1 MGSSIGFLVETQF
14 EDSAGPMYP
23 TDLIRVVVGSGF
35 QLVSE
40 ARAYA
45 RLKIVINMAVAK
57 RTFPHFL
64 GYLFGSS
71 SIIGPTI
78 IQSTRFL

>member
-1 MGSSIGFLVETQF
+1 MGFLVETQF
-14 EDSAGPMYP
+14 EERAGPMYP

-57 RTFPHFL
+57 RTFPHFQGFL
-64 GYLFGSS
+64 LGSS
-71 SIIGPTI
+71 GIFRPAI
-78 IQSTRFL
+78 IQSTRFP